1 MSTENVDIN
10 DVLEQLRASGSMP
23 EELVEIFSEEAEE
36 HMRSIYDG
44 LDRMRV
50 EHSDMKAL
58 ADIRR
63 STHTLKGA
71 AAAVGL
77 VAVTRLSHRM
87 EDLLDYLYE
96 NQIGAT
102 EAQVDLFLNSADQLQ
117 DLTTGEFDFDEAAE
131 NLLNLYQQYSA
142 QMDSLTSAGT
152 TSEGGDQQ
160 ATETNT
166 EEEQTNDSNVAA
178 EETSEEFELATET
191 VAPSISLEEVQQ
203 QLSAGSEIQPELAEI
218 FAEESDEHLQNI
230 SAGLERLVLDS
241 TDNEALLEV
250 RRSSHTF
257 KGAAAAVGLE
267 AIACLNHK
275 VEKLLDH
282 LTENRLEANESHVTL
297 VVDTV
302 GQVQQL
308 ANTEVDADEAAQ
320 SLFELYQRYDQEMA
334 ALGVVAEPAEQA
346 EPVAETTEQTTP
358 TTAETTEPAAAEK
371 QEEKAKETPKTSTA
385 SPAKEATQYL
395 RVPLDRL
402 DSLVALIGEMVVNRS
417 AFNQRLADFEARI
430 EDMQTSV
437 ERFRNVSHD
446 VETRY
451 SVEALKSG
459 NRRNHVVNKKNIS
472 FHNSEQEGLDSL
484 EFDRYTDFHLLAR
497 SLTEATSDVAVIAS
511 ELKNLHGDFDSLLGR
526 QQRFNRDAQDSLMH
540 IRMVPVENISNR
552 LERTVRSVSNKLG
565 KKVDLVITGE
575 HTELDKTVLEEITDP
590 LLHLIRNGLDHGI
603 ESPEE
608 REKAGKSPRSKLTI
622 EALNQGTQVTLR
634 VIDDGRGID
643 LEKVRAKAFER
654 GLIEEGQ
661 KLSKEELHSLI
672 FLPGFSTADSLTDVS
687 GRGVGMDVVREAVQR
702 LKGTINVDS
711 VSGEGSVFTI
721 HLPMTLA
728 VSRALLVESNGHKF
742 AIPMQAVQK
751 IMRLD
756 PTSVS
761 MVGTQPLVNMGETS
775 LKLKDLAQH
784 MHLKSGVEF
793 NEASPLLII
802 REGDAEVAITV
813 DVVDGGQDIVVKTLG
828 DLLTNVPGYI
838 GATVA
843 GDGTVI
849 PILDPS
855 DICDQKS
862 ASQSSGAFRKSEAA
876 PAVRRRLAMVIDD
889 SLSVR
894 RVTTNFLRSHG
905 WDVLD
910 AKDGIDGLE
919 KLAASETPPDVFL
932 CDMEMPRM
940 DGLEFVSRIRSQNE
954 FNQTPV
960 IMVTS
965 RAGEKHRKMATE
977 AGADEHV
984 VKPFNDDQLM
994 DLITRMVTEHRELIG
1009 V

>member
-131 NLLNLYQQYSA
+131 NLLNLYQKYSA
-142 QMDSLTSAGT
+142 QMDSLTSTET
-152 TSEGGDQQ
+152 TSEGDNQQ

-178 EETSEEFELATET
+178 EETSEESESATET
-191 VAPSISLEEVQQ
+191 VAPSISIEEVQQ

-230 SAGLERLVLDS
+230 YAGLERLVLDS

-282 LTENRLEANESHVTL
+282 LTENRLEATESHVTL

-302 GQVQQL
+302 DQVQEL

-346 EPVAETTEQTTP
+346 EPAAETTEQTTP

-371 QEEKAKETPKTSTA
+371 QEEKAKETPKTST

-565 KKVDLVITGE
+565 KKVDLVIKGE

-711 VSGEGSVFTI
+711 VTGEGSVFTI

-761 MVGTQPLVNMGETS
+761 FVGTQPLVNMGENS
-775 LKLKDLAQH
+775 LKLKDLSQH

-793 NEASPLLII
+793 NAASPLLII

-828 DLLTNVPGYI
+828 DHLTNVPGYI

-862 ASQSSGAFRKSEAA
+862 ASQSSSAFRRSEAA

-940 DGLEFVSRIRSQNE
+940 DGLEFVSRIRSQHE

-984 VKPFNDDQLM
+984 VKPFNDDHLM

>member
-1 MSTENVDIN
+1 MCIRDS
-10 DVLEQLRASGSMP
+10 
-23 EELVEIFSEEAEE
+23 FSEEAEE

-50 EHSDMKAL
+50 EHTDMKAL

-117 DLTTGEFDFDEAAE
+117 DLTTGEFNFDEAAE

-142 QMDSLTSAGT
+142 QMDALTSAET
-152 TSEGGDQQ
+152 TSEGEDQET
-160 ATETNT
+160 TETST
-166 EEEQTNDSNVAA
+166 EEEQTNNSNVAA
-178 EETSEEFELATET
+178 EETSEESESVTET
-191 VAPSISLEEVQQ
+191 VAPSISMEEIQQ

-267 AIACLNHK
+267 AVACLNHK

-282 LTENRLEANESHVTL
+282 LTENRLKATESHVSL

-302 GQVQQL
+302 DQVQQL
-308 ANTEVDADEAAQ
+308 AKTEVDADEAAE

-334 ALGVVAEPAEQA
+334 ALGAVTESAQQAEPAA
-346 EPVAETTEQTTP
+346 ESNEQTT
-358 TTAETTEPAAAEK
+358 ETNEPVAAEK
-371 QEEKAKETPKTSTA
+371 QEEKAKETAKTPAAST
-385 SPAKEATQYL
+385 AKEATQYL

-417 AFNQRLADFEARI
+417 AFNQRLTDFEARI

-565 KKVDLVITGE
+565 KKVDLVIKGE

-608 REKAGKSPRSKLTI
+608 REKSGKSPRSKLTI

-775 LKLKDLAQH
+775 LKLKDLSQH

-828 DLLTNVPGYI
+828 DHLTNVPGYI

-862 ASQSSGAFRKSEAA
+862 ASQSSSAFRRSEAA

-984 VKPFNDDQLM
+984 VKPFNDDHLM